1 MLKRIFCFGK
11 KNQNAAHETTGAVS
25 VKSVPESVN
34 SGDRSADLQ
43 VVPLRSPESEAA
55 LRKKKDPSE
64 LFNDAV
70 NRLVDKL
77 EGINGNLD
85 RQVQQNEQLVARMDT
100 LPELLG
106 SLPEAVN
113 RQQRIFDEIAG
124 QIKQKAAQDE
134 KTIAELSGI
143 REKVSASV
151 EMDAKMSENFGEF
164 AKCLTK
170 LDDDTL
176 NQTEWLQHLNRSY
189 SSSEEFLRES
199 LRKQRVHFYVI
210 FGVSLAI
217 SLLTISGLGVLLYL
231 LLNRQA

>member
-1 MLKRIFCFGK
+1 MFKRIFGFGK
-11 KNQNAAHETTGAVS
+11 KKTNASNATTGSAS
-25 VKSVPESVN
+25 VKTMPDSVSA
-34 SGDRSADLQ
+34 SDRSSDLQ
-43 VVPLRSPESEAA
+43 VVPLRSQEYEAA

-64 LFNDAV
+64 VFNEAV
-70 NRLVDKL
+70 NKLVDKL

-85 RQVQQNEQLVARMDT
+85 RQVRQNEQLVAKMDA
-100 LPELLG
+100 LPDLLG
-106 SLPEAVN
+106 SLPQAVD

-124 QIKQKAAQDE
+124 QMRQKAAQDE

-143 REKVSASV
+143 REKVTASA
-151 EMDAKMSENFGEF
+151 DAGVKMSENFGEF
-164 AKCLTK
+164 SKCLTK

-217 SLLTISGLGVLLYL
+217 SLLTIAGVAMVLFM
-231 LLNRQA
+231 LLNRA